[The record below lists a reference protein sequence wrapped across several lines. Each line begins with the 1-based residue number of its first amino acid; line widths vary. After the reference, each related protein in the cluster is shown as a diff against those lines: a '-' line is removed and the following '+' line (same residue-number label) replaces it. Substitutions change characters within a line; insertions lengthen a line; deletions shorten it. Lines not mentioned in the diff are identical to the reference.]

1 MKEQMTPHLFQ
12 CLVQIVLME
21 DLALVIWEM
30 LLQRWLACA
39 LSPGASQACT
49 SVGIFNQ
56 ISGTLGKEMVNFHD
70 IDALTDYEYEQR
82 SVVVSLCKN
91 LHPTEHC

>member
-30 LLQRWLACA
+30 RWLASA

-70 IDALTDYEYEQR
+70 IGALTDYEYGQR

-91 LHPTEHC
+91 LQPTEHC

>member
-1 MKEQMTPHLFQ
+1 
-12 CLVQIVLME
+12 ME

-30 LLQRWLACA
+30 LLQGWLASA

-56 ISGTLGKEMVNFHD
+56 ISGTLGKEMVND
-70 IDALTDYEYEQR
+70 IGALTDNEYEQR